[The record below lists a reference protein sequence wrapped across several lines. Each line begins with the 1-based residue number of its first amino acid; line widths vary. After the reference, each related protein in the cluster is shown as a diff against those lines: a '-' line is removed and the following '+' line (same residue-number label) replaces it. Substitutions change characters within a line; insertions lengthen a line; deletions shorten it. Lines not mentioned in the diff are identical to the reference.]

1 MCCVIKLD
9 RKIKYIYIFVS
20 LCLAVFLLCLFPF
33 EVSNGRFLFCPWVF
47 VCTLSQDNRRFMSK
61 QININH
67 FAIPN
72 GVKHRRSDSL
82 LEGDDN
88 YLRKSLTLPRT
99 RKLSESNSSSVLSA

>member
-1 MCCVIKLD
+1 MCCVVKVD
-9 RKIKYIYIFVS
+9 RKIKYIYRFDS

-33 EVSNGRFLFCPWVF
+33 EVSNGRFLFCSWVF
-47 VCTLSQDNRRFMSK
+47 VCNLSQDNRRFMSK

-67 FAIPN
+67 FAVPN

-88 YLRKSLTLPRT
+88 YLRKSLTLPRA
-99 RKLSESNSSSVLSA
+99 RKLRESNSSSVLSA